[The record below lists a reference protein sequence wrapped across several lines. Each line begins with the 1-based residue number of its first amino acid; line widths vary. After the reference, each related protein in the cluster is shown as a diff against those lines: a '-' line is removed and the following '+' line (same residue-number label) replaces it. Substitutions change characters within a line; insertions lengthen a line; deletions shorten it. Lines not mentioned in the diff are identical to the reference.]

1 MTENLWHGSCDGK
14 PLKVIV
20 IGAVWFAGGVEEKAM
35 AKEGSILFGVDDSVF
50 ARQAMA
56 ATGTLL
62 KSNQNLK
69 ITIFHGAPVLEL
81 SMLSRVPHL
90 SEEVIENYQ
99 KIWSL
104 EQEKVLQRA
113 REVLVESG
121 FDPQRVSTIY
131 EEQCDNPASAMYKLA
146 TFEDFETL
154 ALARGGAA
162 TPPREMIG
170 SVTYRLANLAD
181 DRVLWAVDPRF
192 LSQDVLV
199 TLVGADISRRVMEHT
214 VRYFSHLQESRF
226 TLFHVI
232 PPVPPQFYES
242 SYWVYTPNL
251 EVKERLEEMAL
262 QTKNYAREVEKIA
275 NEGKERLIREGVPE
289 QNVQIK
295 LQAQQKGIAR
305 DILTE
310 LEEGKYGILIL
321 GRKGFKDIKQFG
333 LGSKANKL
341 LHAAQAF
348 SICLVN

>member
-1 MTENLWHGSCDGK
+1 MD
-14 PLKVIV
+14 
-20 IGAVWFAGGVEEKAM
+20 
-35 AKEGSILFGVDDSVF
+35 KERSILFGVDESVF

-56 ATGTLL
+56 ATGSLL
-62 KSNQNLK
+62 KDNQSLK

-90 SEEVIENYQ
+90 STEVIENYQ
-99 KIWSL
+99 KLWSL

-113 REVLVESG
+113 KEVLLESG
-121 FDPQRVSTIY
+121 FDPERVSTIY
-131 EEQCDNPASAMYKLA
+131 EEQCHNPASSMYKLA

-162 TPPREMIG
+162 TPPREMLG
-170 SVTYRLANLAD
+170 SVTYRLASLTD
-181 DRVLWAVDPRF
+181 DRVLWVVDPRF
-192 LSQDVLV
+192 LSQDILV

-214 VRYFSHLQESRF
+214 IRYFSHLKESRF

-232 PPVPPQFYES
+232 PPVPPQLYES
-242 SYWVYTPNL
+242 SYWVYTSNL
-251 EVKERLEEMAL
+251 KEKESLEEMAL
-262 QTKNYAREVEKIA
+262 WMKDYTKEVEKIA
-275 NEGKERLIREGVPE
+275 NEGKEKLLRAGVPE
-289 QNVQIK
+289 QNVLIK
-295 LQAQQKGIAR
+295 LQVQQKGIAR
-305 DILTE
+305 DIVTE

-341 LHAAQAF
+341 LYTAQAF

>member
-1 MTENLWHGSCDGK
+1 LE
-14 PLKVIV
+14 V
-20 IGAVWFAGGVEEKAM
+20 KAM
-35 AKEGSILFGVDDSVF
+35 DKERSILFGVDDSVF

-56 ATGTLL
+56 AIGSLL
-62 KSNQNLK
+62 KDNQNLK

-90 SEEVIENYQ
+90 STEVIENYQ
-99 KIWSL
+99 KLWSS
-104 EQEKVLQRA
+104 EQGKVLERA
-113 REVLVESG
+113 KEVLVESG
-121 FDPQRVSTIY
+121 FASEKVSTIY
-131 EEQCDNPASAMYKLA
+131 EEQCHNPASSMYKLA

-162 TPPREMIG
+162 TTPKEMMG

-181 DRVLWAVDPRF
+181 DRVLWVVDPRF

-214 VRYFSHLQESRF
+214 IRYFSHLKESRF

-232 PPVPPQFYES
+232 PPVPPQLYES
-242 SYWVYTPNL
+242 SYWVYTPNSND
-251 EVKERLEEMAL
+251 KKSLEEMAL
-262 QTKNYAREVEKIA
+262 WMEDYAKEVEKIA
-275 NEGKERLIREGVPE
+275 NEGKEILIREGVPE
-289 QNVQIK
+289 GNVVIK

-305 DILTE
+305 DILRE
-310 LEEGKYGILIL
+310 LEEGRYGILVL

-341 LHAAQAF
+341 LHTAQAHL
-348 SICLVN
+348 ICLIN

>member
-1 MTENLWHGSCDGK
+1 MD
-14 PLKVIV
+14 
-20 IGAVWFAGGVEEKAM
+20 
-35 AKEGSILFGVDDSVF
+35 KERSILFGVDDSVF

-56 ATGTLL
+56 AIGSLL
-62 KSNQNLK
+62 KDNQNLK

-90 SEEVIENYQ
+90 STEVIENYQ
-99 KIWSL
+99 KLWSS
-104 EQEKVLQRA
+104 EQGKVLERA
-113 REVLVESG
+113 KEVLVESG
-121 FDPQRVSTIY
+121 FDPEKVSTIY
-131 EEQCDNPASAMYKLA
+131 EEQCHNPASSMYKLA
-146 TFEDFETL
+146 IFEDFETL

-162 TPPREMIG
+162 TTPKEMMG

-181 DRVLWAVDPRF
+181 DRVLWVVDPRF

-214 VRYFSHLQESRF
+214 IRYFSHLKESRF

-232 PPVPPQFYES
+232 PPVPPQLYES
-242 SYWVYTPNL
+242 SYWVYTPNSND
-251 EVKERLEEMAL
+251 KKRLEEMAL
-262 QTKNYAREVEKIA
+262 WMEDYAKEVEKIA
-275 NEGKERLIREGVPE
+275 NEGKKILIREGVPE
-289 QNVQIK
+289 GNVVIK

-310 LEEGKYGILIL
+310 LEEGRYGILVL

-341 LHAAQAF
+341 LHTAQAHL
-348 SICLVN
+348 ICLIN

>member
-1 MTENLWHGSCDGK
+1 MK
-14 PLKVIV
+14 
-20 IGAVWFAGGVEEKAM
+20 GAAWLAGEVEVKAM
-35 AKEGSILFGVDDSVF
+35 AKEGSILFGIDESVF

-81 SMLSRVPHL
+81 SMLSRVPNL
-90 SEEVIENYQ
+90 SGEVIENYQ
-99 KIWSL
+99 KLWSL

-121 FDPQRVSTIY
+121 FDPERVSTIY
-131 EEQCDNPASAMYKLA
+131 EEQCHNPASSMYKLT

-162 TPPREMIG
+162 TPPRQMMG

-181 DRVLWAVDPRF
+181 DRVLWVVDPRF

-242 SYWVYTPNL
+242 SYWIYTPNL
-251 EVKERLEEMAL
+251 KEKERLEEMAL
-262 QTKNYAREVEKIA
+262 WTKDYAKEVEKIA
-275 NEGKERLIREGVPE
+275 NEGKERLVREGVPE
-289 QNVQIK
+289 RNVQIK

-348 SICLVN
+348 NICLVN

>member
-1 MTENLWHGSCDGK
+1 
-14 PLKVIV
+14 
-20 IGAVWFAGGVEEKAM
+20 
-35 AKEGSILFGVDDSVF
+35 
-50 ARQAMA
+50 MA
-56 ATGTLL
+56 ATGSLL
-62 KSNQNLK
+62 KDNQSLK

-90 SEEVIENYQ
+90 STEVIENYQ
-99 KIWSL
+99 KLWSL

-113 REVLVESG
+113 KEVLLESG
-121 FDPQRVSTIY
+121 FDPERVSTIY
-131 EEQCDNPASAMYKLA
+131 EEQCHNPASSMYKLA

-162 TPPREMIG
+162 TPPREMLG
-170 SVTYRLANLAD
+170 SVTYRLASLTD
-181 DRVLWAVDPRF
+181 DRVLWVVDPRF
-192 LSQDVLV
+192 LSQDILV

-214 VRYFSHLQESRF
+214 IRYFSHLKESRF

-232 PPVPPQFYES
+232 PPVPPQLYES
-242 SYWVYTPNL
+242 SYWVYTSNL
-251 EVKERLEEMAL
+251 KEKESLEEMAL
-262 QTKNYAREVEKIA
+262 WMKDYTKEVEKIA

-289 QNVQIK
+289 RNVLIS

-310 LEEGKYGILIL
+310 LEEGKYGILVL

-341 LHAAQAF
+341 LHTAHAF